1 MMYAF
6 VVMIVLGGS
15 PQFFIMERGL
25 SETACEELARH
36 PDSGLLIDGKPVTG
50 EGRCVRE
57 EDLPAAMD
65 DASLR

>member
-25 SETACEELARH
+25 SAAACEELTRR
-36 PDSGLLIDGKPVTG
+36 PDSGLRIDGKSVTG
-50 EGRCVRE
+50 EGSCVPE
-57 EDLPAAMD
+57 EDLPAAAD
-65 DASLR
+65 EASLQ